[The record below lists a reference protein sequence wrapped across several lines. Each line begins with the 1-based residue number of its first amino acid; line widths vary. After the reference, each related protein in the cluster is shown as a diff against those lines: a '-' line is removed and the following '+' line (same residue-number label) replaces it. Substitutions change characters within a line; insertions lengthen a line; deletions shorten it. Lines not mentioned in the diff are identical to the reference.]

1 MWGKAGKQVS
11 LETVGRASKATLR
24 FISVS
29 YDDGP
34 PHPFGPSALTV
45 LCIHLADGGTFLGDS
60 SHSDISP
67 VHYQ

>member
-1 MWGKAGKQVS
+1 MLG
-11 LETVGRASKATLR
+11 

-34 PHPFGPSALTV
+34 PHPLGPSALTV
-45 LCIHLADGGTFLGDS
+45 LRSHLADAGTFLGDS
-60 SHSDISP
+60 SHSDMSP

>member
-1 MWGKAGKQVS
+1 MGKSRRAGEPGDS
-11 LETVGRASKATLR
+11 GRASKAMLG

-34 PHPFGPSALTV
+34 PHPLGPSALTV
-45 LCIHLADGGTFLGDS
+45 LRSHLADAGTFLGDS
-60 SHSDISP
+60 SHSDMSP